1 MILTANWNA
10 FHERLTKLTEKG
22 FQIHKSNDR
31 IRTEEEL
38 TELKMQVKNWMEEVQ
53 NCLIESFDEDITEF
67 ANDFRTSRN
76 TGYRILVRHKS
87 IQDYIKE
94 ELENLN
100 SKAKTLQYWL
110 KMIGIS
116 DAVIR
121 PNEINL
127 DNRKNL
133 DIDEILE
140 ILLDKLYELYDNYY
154 YSITA
159 ILEGNGIQLKR
170 YDEERELAK
179 TLENLGYVKLV
190 YTKSVTA
197 QLTIEGK
204 RFVEQKRKAQS
215 TDYSKINSTE
225 KELNQKVDDIIEYL
239 EKLGYGHEILFEEL
253 QDLKCLYPK
262 LNKKNWGEVLK
273 GKLID
278 LGLAKVLT
286 PELMNSIFKEL
297 TDQVLKLK

>member
-1 MILTANWNA
+1 MILSANWNT
-10 FHERLTKLTEKG
+10 FHERLTTLVENG
-22 FQIHKSNDR
+22 FEIHKSNNR

-38 TELKMQVKNWMEEVQ
+38 AELKKQVNNWTQEVQ
-53 NCLIESFDEDITEF
+53 ICLTESFDEDISEF

-76 TGYRILVRHKS
+76 QGYQIPGRQKS
-87 IQDYIKE
+87 IHDYIKE

-100 SKAKTLQYWL
+100 GKAKTLQYWL

-127 DNRKNL
+127 DDRKNL
-133 DIDEILE
+133 DTDEILE
-140 ILLDKLYELYDNYY
+140 ILLDKLYELYDDYY
-154 YSITA
+154 HSITA
-159 ILEGNGIQLKR
+159 ILEGNGVQLKR
-170 YDEERELAK
+170 YNEERELAK

-190 YTKSVTA
+190 YTRNVTA

-204 RFVEQKRKAQS
+204 RYVEQKRKAQS
-215 TDYSKINSTE
+215 TDYSKINNTE
-225 KELNQKVDDIIEYL
+225 EELNQKVDDIIKYL
-239 EKLGYGHEILFEEL
+239 EKLGYGQEILFDEL
-253 QDLKCLYPK
+253 HDLKNLYPK
-262 LNKKNWGEVLK
+262 LSKKNWGEVLK